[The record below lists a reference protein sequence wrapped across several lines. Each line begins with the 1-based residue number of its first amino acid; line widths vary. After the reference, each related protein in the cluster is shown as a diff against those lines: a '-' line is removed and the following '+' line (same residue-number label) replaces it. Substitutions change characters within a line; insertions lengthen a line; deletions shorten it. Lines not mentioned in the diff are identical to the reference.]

1 MLEVHDLTVRFG
13 GITAL
18 DGVGFEVS
26 GGEMVGLIGPNGAGK
41 TTLFNCLTRRYD
53 AGSGTIAYEGGD
65 LTAVPPHAI
74 AGLGIARTFQNLGL
88 FPRLSVRDN
97 VLVGAHHRGR
107 AGFVSA
113 GLRLPGVRREERS
126 LRADADAVLERLGLT
141 GVAAHPAIGLPFGTL
156 KRVELARALIGRP
169 RLLLLDE
176 PVNGLNSAEVEEFA
190 GTLGAIRDEYELTV
204 IVVEHHMGFVMGI
217 CERIVCLDFGR
228 KIAEGPPEEVQR
240 NPAVIEAYLGTAVSE
255 RSERT
260 TKHSS
265 DSLMRPTKEGA

>member
-18 DGVGFEVS
+18 DGVGFEVA

-41 TTLFNCLTRRYD
+41 TTLFNCMTRRYD
-53 AGSGTIAYEGGD
+53 PDAGTISYEGRD
-65 LTAVPPHAI
+65 LTAVAPHAI

-107 AGFVSA
+107 AGFFSA
-113 GLRLPGVRREERS
+113 ALRLPWVGREERT
-126 LRADADAVLERLGLT
+126 LRADADEVLARLDLAE
-141 GVAAHPAIGLPFGTL
+141 VAAHPATGLPFGTL

-176 PVNGLNSAEVEEFA
+176 PVNGLNAAEVEEFA
-190 GTLGAIRDEYELTV
+190 GTLESIRREYGLTV

-240 NPAVIEAYLGTAVSE
+240 DPAVIEAYLGTA
-255 RSERT
+255 
-260 TKHSS
+260 
-265 DSLMRPTKEGA
+265 A